1 MDYHYW
7 LSIGMKFQDLFVQVE
22 GRDLS
27 VDTIDITEVINA
39 ADATRSLAE
48 AGKVV
53 RSRSHLVRAL

>member
-1 MDYHYW
+1 
-7 LSIGMKFQDLFVQVE
+7 MKFQDLFVQVE